1 MSSPHRDPSAHSKTD
16 FTENDEIML
25 ILADFNQTEITIE
38 VKQMTSS
45 LNIRLPRL
53 STQNLSDRS
62 LENCLKPELHLHFQ
76 VTLKNTKMAYFA
88 VFHTKSP

>member
-53 STQNLSDRS
+53 STQNLSEGS
-62 LENCLKPELHLHFQ
+62 LKDHLKPEIHLHFQ
-76 VTLKNTKMAYFA
+76 VTLKSTKMAYFTT
-88 VFHTKSP
+88 FHLKSP